1 MTDRLNTLKGK
12 IESEHKAFELT
23 VRRGLAHIRE
33 IGRYLIECQ
42 EAAKVEG
49 VSFKKWVES
58 EFAGKFSYPTAWN
71 WLNVAKHWDEFS
83 EDELAEMTMKE
94 MLKAVADR
102 NRWGGPPPEDETPA
116 VEHPHRS
123 ADGGTARPSPG
134 LAVVP
139 VPEDT
144 ENGRG
149 SAVGS
154 LKYDRSR
161 HPEVAATQTPG
172 GEHES
177 AVAVLP
183 IRATA
188 TTAVALPTSSTSED
202 RVEMVARELDIPADK
217 LRAALVKLGYVE
229 PSAPH

>member
-12 IESEHKAFELT
+12 IECEHKAFELT

-83 EDELAEMTMKE
+83 EDELADMTMKE

-102 NRWGGPPPEDETPA
+102 NRWGGPPPESETPA
-116 VEHPHRS
+116 VEHTSHS
-123 ADGGTARPSPG
+123 AVGGLGRPQPV

-139 VPEDT
+139 ASDEEAD
-144 ENGRG
+144 GRG
-149 SAVGS
+149 DAVGVVES
-154 LKYDRSR
+154 DRCR
-161 HPEVAATQTPG
+161 HHEVAATQPTG

-183 IRATA
+183 IRAA
-188 TTAVALPTSSTSED
+188 TTTAFALPTSSTTED
-202 RVEMVARELDIPADK
+202 RLEMVARELDIPADR
-217 LRAALVKLGYVE
+217 LRAALVRLGYL
-229 PSAPH
+229 PPAGHL